1 MSSDGG
7 EDSTNK
13 LWMGDLEPFMDE
25 AFLTAVFAQFGYHV
39 QSIRWIRNYQTGL
52 VARYCF
58 IEFNDSSAAR
68 QALESLNSQ
77 PIPGTNGVCLFFPYL
92 MHLVLYV
99 AISVKKVQTKLGKS
113 QGRQWAIRLQCVC
126 SRPFQRRDKPAAV
139 GVLPAPLQ
147 VHQIC

>member
-1 MSSDGG
+1 MY
-7 EDSTNK
+7 T
-13 LWMGDLEPFMDE
+13 LC
-25 AFLTAVFAQFGYHV
+25 
-39 QSIRWIRNYQTGL
+39 RL

-113 QGRQWAIRLQCVC
+113 QGRQWVSFGCGAIYMYLDAACLCTCVHMC
-126 SRPFQRRDKPAAV
+126 SHGHASFIGNQTTMC
-139 GVLPAPLQ
+139 L
-147 VHQIC
+147 